1 MSTTKQQPSGGA
13 TLAPVQQ
20 CMDHGECFGGKCIY
34 PAPQP
39 AQQEPV
45 AWVPYLSDR
54 ADGVKGHYAIAR
66 WNPRGYREVWNLR
79 RHEWGA
85 YSDDVLSLEEAD
97 TLLRLITIPTRQVT
111 SPEPE
116 QQEPVVRWDSDGWGD
131 LLMDG
136 LPDGTLLYTS
146 PPAQRTWVGLTDGD
160 LAGCDEFEYKS
171 ACFWEAKLKAK
182 NSP

>member
-45 AWVPYLSDR
+45 
-54 ADGVKGHYAIAR
+54 
-66 WNPRGYREVWNLR
+66 
-79 RHEWGA
+79 
-85 YSDDVLSLEEAD
+85 
-97 TLLRLITIPTRQVT
+97 
-111 SPEPE
+111 
-116 QQEPVVRWDSDGWGD
+116 VRWDSDGWGD
-131 LLMDG
+131 LLVDG